1 MQSPGFS
8 KFRELLDTWDGFL
21 IESEFDEKIDE
32 LMSPFV
38 FFFKKDDQI
47 FGAGEDSR
55 VVFAKMKNPDKDLP
69 DGWKDEATFSAHN
82 LTKSVSGEP
91 SQNIFVIK
99 DLNKIKVVDNK
110 DASELLRKEMEK
122 LGEKVFSNNPKV
134 LNLLDLSRI
143 LNKDPNSPN
152 FIQANEE

>member
-21 IESEFDEKIDE
+21 IENEFDEKIDE

-38 FFFKKDDQI
+38 FFFKKDNDI

-69 DGWKDEATFSAHN
+69 TGWKDEATFSAHN
-82 LTKSVSGEP
+82 LTKTIVDQP
-91 SQNIFVIK
+91 SQNIFIIK
-99 DLNKIKVVDNK
+99 DLDKIKIIAASLIFMGVYLVNKSKVDK
-110 DASELLRKEMEK
+110 Y
-122 LGEKVFSNNPKV
+122 
-134 LNLLDLSRI
+134 
-143 LNKDPNSPN
+143 
-152 FIQANEE
+152 